1 MRFLRSPRA
10 GTVAAVKKL
19 FCRLLIVWLALVSGA
34 ANVHAISDIA
44 HMAEHGAA
52 DQPVH
57 IEGSSAQ
64 AAQNQPG
71 QAEPA
76 DLAVAALDASQ
87 ADACSQTHCGHGHT
101 TGIVETQSTF
111 ALVDATTGAPVMH
124 RSDTGNSIANMIE
137 RPNWRFATPAVVSHL
152 S

>member
-1 MRFLRSPRA
+1 MCFLKRLRA

-19 FCRLLIVWLALVSGA
+19 LCRLLIVWLALVSCA
-34 ANVHAISDIA
+34 ANAHAISDIA

-64 AAQNQPG
+64 VPQTQPR

-76 DLAVAALDASQ
+76 HLAVAALDTSQ
-87 ADACSQTHCGHGHT
+87 ADACSQTHCGHCHA
-101 TGIVETQSTF
+101 TGILETPSTF
-111 ALVDATTGAPVMH
+111 PLGDATTSAPAMH
-124 RSDTGNSIANMIE
+124 RIDTGNSIATTIE
-137 RPNWRFATPAVVSHL
+137 RPNWRFTTPAVVSLL